1 MRAIDINLKG
11 TVMAMKRLARLICA
25 LLTVMLTLLFSA
37 CGDGNVPYV
46 GENGNWWVGGSDTG
60 VSAQGPK
67 GDKGDA
73 GEKGETGE
81 KGDKGDVGT
90 SGLTVS
96 SVDKITDGN
105 TDTYTIHFSD
115 GSEVSFTVDNG
126 VDGKDGEKGEPGADG
141 ASVSV
146 EKIEQVEASGEIIT
160 YLITFSNGDAHKF
173 TVTNGEDGKT
183 PYIGDN
189 GNWWIGDADTGIFAD
204 YGRDDRIISDGLR
217 FDAISAG
224 GRVGMTV
231 TGYVGEN
238 IDVVIPNYVG
248 STPVISISEGAFTG
262 NRDIRTVSLSKNT
275 VHLEQ
280 NVFFGCSSLESVD
293 FNGAS
298 IEVIPRYAF
307 GETAIESFTIPDSVR
322 KLSPYCFFGAKELHT
337 VVFGSGELSEIPD
350 YAFSNTGIRTITLPV
365 SVKAIGKGAFLDTYL
380 EKINYEGIESF
391 GEYSLADYLGGYVY
405 LSDNVKFVG
414 AGAFLS
420 SFVYIKAQSVPDEW
434 SLDIVDSAD
443 YNGIISTGCQN
454 NGEYIYASDG
464 EKISVKRYV
473 GDEKKVTVP
482 ATIDSLPVTE
492 IGYGFGSVT
501 QHLIDDLK
509 ELITEESSLISALR
523 IHDEVSIPT
532 GVTRIEYA
540 SFISG
545 GTMIFIPDTVENMW
559 CLASESL
566 ASSYYAFTSDTLPT
580 FRYGFLD
587 SSASYFEWQTS
598 NDTLVRFN
606 VGIDPAAVHYDEAS
620 KSYYYKYGDCYSLL
634 AVMDLT
640 ATELTLSAEYN
651 GAPVTAIQK
660 DAVSGLSLLRSVRLG
675 DGITTVK
682 SRAFENLS
690 LSSVIIPDSV
700 TVISASGFNGVCE
713 EFFIEAET
721 KPIGWD
727 LRWAGSKSSACKLS
741 FGFDYDGTGAS

>member
-1 MRAIDINLKG
+1 MVARMVKSKFKG
-11 TVMAMKRLARLICA
+11 TVIVMKHLARLISA
-25 LLTVMLTLLFSA
+25 LLIATIALLFSA
-37 CGDGNVPYV
+37 CGESNVPYV

-67 GDKGDA
+67 GDKGEV
-73 GEKGETGE
+73 GEKGEKGE
-81 KGDKGDVGT
+81 RGEVGA

-96 SVDKITDGN
+96 SVDKTTSGN

-115 GSEVSFTVDNG
+115 GSEFSFTVNNG
-126 VDGKDGEKGEPGADG
+126 VDGENGQKGDPGENG

-146 EKIEQVEASGEIIT
+146 EKIEQLEINGDIIT
-160 YLITFSNGDAHKF
+160 YLITFSNGDKHSF
-173 TVTNGEDGKT
+173 SVTNGKDGVT
-183 PYIGDN
+183 PHIGDN
-189 GNWWIGDADTGIFAD
+189 GNWWIGEVDTGIFAD
-204 YGRDDRIISDGLR
+204 YGKDDRIISDGLR
-217 FDAISAG
+217 FEAVSAG
-224 GRVGMTV
+224 GKVGMAV
-231 TGYVGEN
+231 TEYVGESK
-238 IDVVIPNYVG
+238 DVVIPNYVG

-262 NRDIRTVSLSKNT
+262 NREIRTVSLSKNT
-275 VHLEQ
+275 VHLSD
-280 NVFFGCSSLESVD
+280 NVFFGCTSLKSVD

-298 IEVIPRYAF
+298 IEVIPRHAF
-307 GETAIESFTIPDSVR
+307 SETAIETFTVPDSVS
-322 KLSPYCFFGAKELHT
+322 KLSPYCFFGAESLET
-337 VVFGSGELSEIPD
+337 VVFGCGEISEIPA
-350 YAFSNTGIRTITLPV
+350 YAFSKTGIRKITLPQ
-365 SVKAIGKGAFLDTYL
+365 SVKAIGEAAFLDTHL
-380 EKINYEGIESF
+380 EEINYEGIESF

-414 AGAFLS
+414 SGAFLS
-420 SFVYIKAQSVPDEW
+420 SFVYIEAQEVPAEW
-434 SLDIVDSAD
+434 SLNIVDSSD
-443 YNGIISTGCQN
+443 YNRIISTKCKN
-454 NGEYIYASDG
+454 NGEYIYTSDS
-464 EKISVKRYV
+464 EQISIKRYV
-473 GDEKKVTVP
+473 GAERKITVP

-501 QHLIDDLK
+501 QRLTDDLSEILTSK
-509 ELITEESSLISALR
+509 PELISALKIHEEVR
-523 IHDEVSIPT
+523 IPS

-566 ASSYYAFTSDTLPT
+566 ASSYYAFASNTLPT

-587 SSASYFEWQTS
+587 SSASYFEWQTNS
-598 NDTLVRFN
+598 DALVRFN
-606 VGIDPAAVHYDEAS
+606 VGIDSDTVCYDEAS
-620 KSYYYKYGDCYSLL
+620 KSYYCREGDCYSLL
-634 AVMDLT
+634 AVMDVT

-660 DAVSGLSLLRSVRLG
+660 DAVSGLSLLRSVKLG
-675 DGITTVK
+675 DGIATVR
-682 SRAFENLS
+682 SRAFENLA

-721 KPIGWD
+721 KPDGWD

-741 FGFDYDGTGAS
+741 FGFDYDGTSAS